1 MEDNTACH
9 ISMQPSLDDS
19 RFADQGQV
27 VQALG
32 KDAGRKVTGSN
43 TQKAIRQFHV
53 SNTGM
58 PFGPVMILLG
68 FSPQETIREAHKKDV
83 HKDSLHS

>member
-43 TQKAIRQFHV
+43 TQKAIRHV